1 MNLSDKDML
10 ELLEL
15 MALNADTAK
24 IAEHYLEGLGKD
36 ASVKERTSKFIELL
50 IRDGS
55 AMGFEPDDDI
65 GDIVWCL
72 DDIADHYH
80 LLLSSSWFSESDGM
94 IGEAGIGICMVSEL
108 AGEDEDD
115 EDEENEAIDWS
126 LG

>member
-65 GDIVWCL
+65 
-72 DDIADHYH
+72 A
-80 LLLSSSWFSESDGM
+80 
-94 IGEAGIGICMVSEL
+94 AGFRR
-108 AGEDEDD
+108 AT
-115 EDEENEAIDWS
+115 A
-126 LG
+126 